1 MRYPKNTLYEQASF
15 SNRKRAL
22 ARFFEGTIESALY
35 ICVNFFG
42 TKAGALFEIEKGRQ
56 LAEALKMS
64 NQDLSS
70 APIFKRRFKQKAAFT
85 EEFKKG
91 ADPRTVVV

>member
-1 MRYPKNTLYEQASF
+1 MDKYLSQIEKGRWPD
-15 SNRKRAL
+15 
-22 ARFFEGTIESALY
+22 FFEGTIESALY

-42 TKAGALFEIEKGRQ
+42 TKAGALFEIEKRRQ

-70 APIFKRRFKQKAAFT
+70 APIFKRRSKQKAAFT